1 MLQAARERRLVANR
15 TTAKAEETRERILNS
30 ALDLF
35 RDHGFDQTTMRQI
48 AVTAEVA
55 TGAAYYYFDSKEAL
69 VLAYYQRARD
79 EMRPRIE
86 AALAGKKDLKTLL
99 QAIIVAK
106 FETFA
111 PNRLFLGALLGHVAN
126 PTDPLSPFSAQT
138 QEIRETDIRY
148 FSDALD
154 ASGVRVPKDLRD
166 HLPRLL
172 WMYQMGLILFWVYD
186 RSAGEQRTARL
197 FEKSLAMVVIAIK
210 LASVPLMRPLR
221 RAVVELLETVSE

>member
-1 MLQAARERRLVANR
+1 MANR

-48 AVTAEVA
+48 AGAAGVA

-69 VLAYYQRARD
+69 VLAYYERARE

-86 AALAGKKDLKTLL
+86 AALAGKKDLKSLL
-99 QAIIVAK
+99 QAIIAAK
-106 FETFA
+106 FECFA
-111 PNRLFLGALLGHVAN
+111 PNRLFLGVLLGHVAN
-126 PTDPLSPFSAQT
+126 PADPLSPFSAQT

-148 FSDALD
+148 FNAALE
-154 ASGVRVPKDLRD
+154 ASGARIPNDLRA

-186 RSAGEQRTARL
+186 RSAQERRTARL

-221 RAVVELLETVSE
+221 RAVVELLDTVSE

>member
-1 MLQAARERRLVANR
+1 MANR

-35 RDHGFDQTTMRQI
+35 RDRGFDQTTMRQI
-48 AVTAEVA
+48 AGAAEVA

-69 VLAYYQRARD
+69 VLAYYERARE

-86 AALAGKKDLKTLL
+86 AALSGKKDLKTLL

-111 PNRLFLGALLGHVAN
+111 RNRHFLGALLGHVAN
-126 PTDPLSPFSAQT
+126 PSDPLSPFSGQT

-148 FSDALD
+148 FGDALQ
-154 ASGVRVPKDLRD
+154 ASGTRVPKDLAV

-197 FEKSLAMVVIAIK
+197 FEKSLAMVVIAIR

-221 RAVVELLETVSE
+221 RAVVELLDTVSE

>member
-1 MLQAARERRLVANR
+1 VADR

-30 ALDLF
+30 ALELF
-35 RDHGFDQTTMRQI
+35 RDHGFDHTTMRQI

-69 VLAYYQRARD
+69 VLAYYERARD

-86 AALAGKKDLKTLL
+86 AALARKKDLKMLL
-99 QAIIVAK
+99 QAIIAAK
-106 FETFA
+106 FETFE
-111 PNRLFLGALLGHVAN
+111 PNRRFLGALLGHVAN

-138 QEIRETDIRY
+138 QEIRDTDIRY
-148 FSDALD
+148 FSSALQ
-154 ASGVRVPKDLRD
+154 ASGVRIPNDLRA

-186 RSAGEQRTARL
+186 RSAEEQRTARL
-197 FEKSLAMVVIAIK
+197 FEKSLAMIVIAIK
-210 LASVPLMRPLR
+210 LASVPLMRLLR